1 MYSFLHPNYHNR
13 KKPALS
19 CRLNSFLPLFSFVV
33 LLIGIQQL
41 VAQSA
46 PSPIIKKNALWH
58 YYDDGSLEANS
69 WYLNPVN
76 ESWKIGKA
84 PLGYN
89 VDSLATQ
96 LSYGD
101 DSQNKRMVYYFKKT
115 FFVNQ
120 PEKYIAYLLNI
131 RRDDGV
137 IVYINDEE
145 VGRQNMPVQF
155 NESVSG
161 ENIKQAVL
169 AVTKYEESLFYPM
182 FINSGMIKKG
192 RNTISV
198 ALYQRSP
205 SSSDVV
211 FDLELLPLFE
221 LSAYKD
227 IIESNEAKSSSSK
240 EYSILT
246 TQLALEKAN
255 TKHLLL
261 EQNVDYIKL
270 KHFWISGVL
279 LVLLLLSSFF
289 TFSFYK
295 KNKQY
300 AKSIENQE
308 IFIEKSKQERL
319 KSNILNIENSN
330 FLEALQGKLKQLKKE
345 RIIGPDQI
353 DALVSRVEERLKSRN
368 DMEELAIHIDSLNT
382 DFSQRLLK
390 AFPNLTL
397 SEVRH
402 CCLIRIQLSTKEIS
416 RILHVDPRSIQTARY
431 RIKKKLRLEE
441 NENLLVFLLRY

>member
-1 MYSFLHPNYHNR
+1 MFSFLHPSYHNR
-13 KKPALS
+13 KKPAFR
-19 CRLNSFLPLFSFVV
+19 CCLNRFLFLFSSVV
-33 LLIGIQQL
+33 LQIGLQQL
-41 VAQSA
+41 FAQSV

-58 YYDDGSLEANS
+58 YYDGGLLEANT

-76 ESWKIGKA
+76 ESWKKGKA

-89 VDSLATQ
+89 VDSLSTQ

-101 DSQNKRMVYYFKKT
+101 DSQKKRMVYYFKKT

-161 ENIKQAVL
+161 ANKRQAVL

-182 FINSGMIKKG
+182 FINSGIIKKG
-192 RNTISV
+192 SNTISV

-205 SSSDVV
+205 RSSDVV

-221 LSAYKD
+221 LTAHQD
-227 IIESNEAKSSSSK
+227 IIESNEASSSSSK

-261 EQNVDYIKL
+261 EQNIDYIKL

-289 TFSFYK
+289 TFFFYK
-295 KNKQY
+295 KNKQH

-319 KSNILNIENSN
+319 KNNILNIENSN
-330 FLEALQGKLKQLKKE
+330 FLETLQGKLKQLKNE
-345 RIIGPDQI
+345 RLINPNQI
-353 DALVSRVEERLKSRN
+353 DALVARIEERLKSRN

-390 AFPNLTL
+390 AFSNLTL
-397 SEVRH
+397 SEIRH
-402 CCLIRIQLSTKEIS
+402 CCLMRIQLSTKEIS

-431 RIKKKLRLEE
+431 RIKKKLKLEE
-441 NENLLVFLLRY
+441 NENLLVFLLRF